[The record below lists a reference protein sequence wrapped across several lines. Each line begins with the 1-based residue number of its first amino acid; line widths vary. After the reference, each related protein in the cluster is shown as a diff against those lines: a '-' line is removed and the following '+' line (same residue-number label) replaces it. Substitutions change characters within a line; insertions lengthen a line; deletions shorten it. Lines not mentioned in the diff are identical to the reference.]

1 MRVLFFVLLTLNIA
15 YAAWNLLLSPHAP
28 DLRKSLLELSST
40 TTSKSKPRQII
51 QQFEGGSA
59 AVTQQATDA
68 NENDNSAATCW
79 MLGPF
84 DDENTA
90 RTLRERLVAL
100 DVDLQLKKL
109 ATPVAPD
116 YWVYIEPQ
124 MSRKAA
130 LRLLRELQASQIDSF
145 IVGEGELENGISLGF
160 FPDEKSARKIQRART
175 EDGYSAKIKSV
186 VRSAEEL
193 WAVLQVDE
201 YDKLDANQWQ
211 KLRRE
216 LGKWQQRQ
224 NYCKL
229 IASVKEL
236 E

>member
-1 MRVLFFVLLTLNIA
+1 MKVLFFVFLTLNIA
-15 YAAWNLLLSPHAP
+15 YAAWNLIMSPHAP
-28 DLRKSLLELSST
+28 DLRQVFAEKHST
-40 TTSKSKPRQII
+40 KTSPSKPRQII
-51 QQFEGGSA
+51 QEFKEGEPSTGQSA
-59 AVTQQATDA
+59 DPNV
-68 NENDNSAATCW
+68 NNNSAATCW

-84 DDENTA
+84 EDESTA
-90 RTLRERLVAL
+90 RTLQQRLLAL
-100 DVDLQLKKL
+100 EVDLQLKAL

-145 IVGEGELENGISLGF
+145 IIGEGELENGISLGF
-160 FPDEKSARKIQRART
+160 FPDEKSARKVQRARA
-175 EDGYSAKIKSV
+175 EDGYAVKIKSV

-193 WAVLQVDE
+193 WVVLQVSE
-201 YDKLDANQWQ
+201 YNKLEPNQWQ
-211 KLRRE
+211 KLQRE